1 MKNAGGH
8 SILNDRLPI
17 EKRYAEMVDK
27 ALEPRIA
34 ALNNSDLSG
43 GEGSR
48 NRPVRTRY
56 NQRFDGRGIEY
67 VSRP

>member
-17 EKRYAEMVDK
+17 EKRYAGMVDK

-43 GEGSR
+43 GEGSEIDLSER
-48 NRPVRTRY
+48 ATINDLMV
-56 NQRFDGRGIEY
+56 GG
-67 VSRP
+67 